1 MEGHVQELLNRIT
14 LISAAVA
21 TICLFYV
28 FSASS
33 SSCRQLDSRHHEAL
47 AMTVARSP
55 FPRSS
60 CEAASRRPLPPEKRW
75 KKLQST
81 REWRRRVD
89 AFGALFRSVRGLGLL
104 GNASRVLCVSAG
116 AGHEVAALRESG
128 VADVTGIDI
137 VDVPPLVRR
146 SDPHNLPFFDGVFDL
161 GFSAGLD
168 GALFPARFVAELE
181 RTVRKGGAIVLAFR
195 RCSSEAEVDEVRGLF
210 KRSALI
216 HLSNATLVGSEST
229 IITMR
234 NGAAHV

>member
-81 REWRRRVD
+81 REWRRR
-89 AFGALFRSVRGLGLL
+89 
-104 GNASRVLCVSAG
+104 
-116 AGHEVAALRESG
+116 VAALRESG